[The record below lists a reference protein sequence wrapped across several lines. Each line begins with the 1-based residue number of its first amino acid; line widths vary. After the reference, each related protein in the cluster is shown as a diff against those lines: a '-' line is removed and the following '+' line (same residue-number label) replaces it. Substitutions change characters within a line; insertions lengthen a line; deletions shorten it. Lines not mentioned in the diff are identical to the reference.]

1 MAALDR
7 LHNRIRR
14 CRRCRLWKGR
24 RKAVPGE
31 GPCPAKMMFIGQ
43 APGRNEDLTGRPF
56 VGMAGRF
63 LDSLLKNAKIDRK
76 KVFITSAVKCFPPA
90 NRPPKKDEIRACR
103 YYLVEQIMLVK
114 PKLVVLLGKTACNT
128 VLGGVDLG
136 KDHGKRI
143 EKDGIIYIPTY
154 HPAAGMCFPRI
165 RKMMEGDF
173 RGISK
178 MFL

>member
-1 MAALDR
+1 MAALDS
-7 LHNRIRR
+7 LHVSIRR

-43 APGRNEDLTGRPF
+43 APGRNEDQTGRPF

-63 LDSLLKNAKIDRK
+63 LDSLFNHAKIDRK
-76 KVFITSAVKCFPPA
+76 RVFITSAVKCFPPA

-103 YYLVEQIMLVK
+103 YYLMEQMRFVK
-114 PKLVVLLGKTACNT
+114 PKAVVLLGKTACDT
-128 VLGGVDLG
+128 VLGGLDLG
-136 KDHGKRI
+136 KAHGKRI
-143 EKDGIIYIPTY
+143 EKDGVTYIPTY

-165 RKMMEGDF
+165 KKIMEEDF
-173 RGISK
+173 RGISRT
-178 MFL
+178 FR